1 VQKTLDCHALLR
13 MARNDKIAMELTNLT
28 IKPAHEGLKNKEFTS
43 VDLTKAYLEK
53 IRKSDLNSFISVT
66 ENLALAQAIRADARI
81 ALSEVEGHDFPELC
95 GIPCSIKDAILVEGE
110 KCTAG
115 SKILE
120 NYIAPYDATVI
131 KKLKEQ
137 GAVIL
142 GKTNTDEFTMGSSTE
157 NSAFGV
163 TKNPHDKTR
172 VAGGSSGGSAACVA
186 ANEACFSLGSDT
198 GGSIRQPASFC
209 GVVGLCPT
217 YGAVSRYGLIAHAS
231 SLDQIGPFTKN
242 VEDARIVFDAI
253 SGRDSLDATSVEPE
267 IRNSK
272 FEIRN
277 LRIGVPKEY
286 FSKGVDPEVEKI
298 IRNVIK
304 KAKDAGAEI
313 VEISL
318 PSSEYALACY
328 FVIDPSEISANLA
341 RFDGIKYGLSEPAEN
356 LLDVY
361 LKSRGRGFGSE
372 AKRRIMLG
380 TYCLSSGYYDA
391 YYKKAQEV
399 RELIRQEF
407 AEAFKK
413 VDLLFCPVSPFPAFK
428 IGEKA
433 DDPMAMYLAD
443 IYTIPMKLAGLPG
456 LSLPA
461 GKTNEGLPVGLQIIG
476 NHFEENKILD
486 IAQELEKVL

>member
-1 VQKTLDCHALLR
+1 VD
-13 MARNDKIAMELTNLT
+13 LTKLT
-28 IKPAHEGLKNKEFTS
+28 IKQAHEGFKKGEFTS
-43 VDLTKAYLEK
+43 VDLTKAFLEK
-53 IRKSDLNSFISVT
+53 IKKSDINSFLSVT
-66 ENLALAQAIRADARI
+66 EDLAIEQAKEADKKI
-81 ALSEVEGHDFPELC
+81 KTGNFGMLC
-95 GIPCSIKDAILVEGE
+95 GIPCGIKDAILVEGE

-137 GAVIL
+137 GVVIL

-163 TKNPHDKTR
+163 TKNPHDKSR
-172 VAGGSSGGSAACVA
+172 VSGGSSGGSAAAVA
-186 ANEACFSLGSDT
+186 ADEACFALGTDT

-217 YGAVSRYGLIAHAS
+217 YGAVSRYGLIAHGS
-231 SLDQIGPFTKN
+231 SLDQIGPITKN
-242 VEDARIVFDAI
+242 VEDAKIVFDCI
-253 SGRDSLDATSVEPE
+253 KGKDPLDATSVEL
-267 IRNSK
+267 N
-272 FEIRN
+272 FEQLQTTKYKIQTMRV
-277 LRIGVPKEY
+277 GVPKEY
-286 FSKGVDPEVEKI
+286 FAKGLEPEVEKI
-298 IRNVIK
+298 IREAIK
-304 KAKDAGAEI
+304 KVEDAGAKI

-318 PSSEYALACY
+318 PSSELALACY
-328 FVIDPSEISANLA
+328 YILDPSEISANLA

-361 LKSRGRGFGSE
+361 LKSRGKGLGAE
-372 AKRRIMLG
+372 VKRRIMIG

-399 RELIRQEF
+399 RELIRQDF
-407 AEAFKK
+407 AKAFAK
-413 VDLLFCPVSPFPAFK
+413 VDLLLCPVSPFPAFK

-433 DDPMAMYLAD
+433 DNPLSMYLAD
-443 IYTIPMKLAGLPG
+443 IYTIPLKLAGLPG

-461 GKTNEGLPVGLQIIG
+461 GKIAHSTGLELPVGLQIIG
-476 NHFEENKILD
+476 NHFEEDKILD
-486 IAQELEKVL
+486 IAQEMEKVL